1 MITDHARIRLLERV
15 FDLDVS
21 KLDTLLSLPRDVV
34 NMAGDYKIKRTINGR
49 TAYLVVS
56 DGVVVTVTLQRDI
69 EAEQKKFQK
78 SKPTAKDK
86 KQRNQKRKR
95 QWQKN

>member
-21 KLDTLLSLPRDVV
+21 KLDTLLSHDVV
-34 NMAGDYKIKRTINGR
+34 NMAGDYKIKRIINGR
-49 TAYLVVS
+49 TAYLVVN
-56 DGVVVTVTLQRDI
+56 DGVVVTVTLEKDI
-69 EAEQKKFQK
+69 SKIKEDFQK
-78 SKPTAKDK
+78 SKPTPKDR
-86 KQRNQKRKR
+86 KQRNKKRKR